1 MLKKLGL
8 LVATTI
14 SVYAMHSAEININE
28 KDLELGL
35 NIDMGQYNRNVEP
48 GTTFAGIKYLNA
60 NDENSA
66 NKNGVPVNTKY
77 FGEVSFLIKQEIK
90 NTGLK
95 FGLGVKANT
104 SQVEDEVFMSIPIGI
119 DLSYKLPLK
128 NFIPIELG
136 AVLYYAPQS
145 LSFLDAE
152 SYVERRF
159 GLNAEVIE
167 RGSIFFGYR
176 DIDTNYKIND
186 VRHDINYNKAGYFGF
201 KFEF

>member
-8 LVATTI
+8 VLVT
-14 SVYAMHSAEININE
+14 SVSLFAMHSGEININE

-35 NIDMGQYNRNVEP
+35 NFDMGQYNRNVEP

-60 NDENSA
+60 DDENSA
-66 NKNGVPVNTKY
+66 LENGTTTTPKY
-77 FGEVSFLIKQEIK
+77 FLEASFLIKQEIK
-90 NTGLK
+90 DSGLK
-95 FGLGVKANT
+95 FGLGVKVNT
-104 SQVEDEVFMSIPIGI
+104 SQVDSEVFMSIPIGI
-119 DLSYKLPLK
+119 DISYKLPLK

-136 AVLYYAPQS
+136 AVVYYAPQS

-167 RGSIFFGYR
+167 RGSIFLGYR
-176 DIDTNYKIND
+176 NIDTNYNLND
-186 VRHDINYNKAGYFGF
+186 IKVDVNYNKSTYFGF